1 MLIPDLCPLSYFSVS
16 VLSFAVRYFVLMLVL
31 QSSPMGKREMT
42 GCFALFVFLVSRYCF
57 VALPRDAMGLSTV
70 CGVS

>member
-31 QSSPMGKREMT
+31 QSSRMGKREMT
-42 GCFALFVFLVSRYCF
+42 GCFALFVFLASRYCF
-57 VALPRDAMGLSTV
+57 VAFPRDAMGLSTV